1 MLFFTLVRFVPFCIW
16 WSSVGCLVRKMCCKP
31 TSMKNENWL
40 PFGFLQRSSFLRLI
54 WAAQSTNSK
63 LIAFTKAEECCF
75 HINLWIASPSAHTA
89 EKNQLFYAKLE
100 TWYLAQKRSFK
111 SSTWLLVVL
120 NWSPIKSTENLRF
133 GPNWLFKTHFTPFKV
148 NFAWS

>member
-1 MLFFTLVRFVPFCIW
+1 MIGCLSILFQSAFMKMLQSYIFYMAVKCYLFTPVRFILFA
-16 WSSVGCLVRKMCCKP
+16 SHGQVGCLVRKMCCKP

-89 EKNQLFYAKLE
+89 EKKSVILWKTRNLMC
-100 TWYLAQKRSFK
+100 RSEK
-111 SSTWLLVVL
+111 
-120 NWSPIKSTENLRF
+120 
-133 GPNWLFKTHFTPFKV
+133 GFKV
-148 NFAWS
+148 LD